1 MASFFVALN
10 AIYTKKCLNAVDNNI
25 WKLAIYNNFNA
36 CFIFLPFIFIF
47 GEHTEVFNFDK
58 IYSLQFWFAMIVS
71 GILGF
76 SMGYVTALQIQVT
89 SPLTHN
95 VSGTAKAYVQTLLGV
110 IYYSE
115 IKTSLW
121 WLSNALVLAGAGLY
135 SHVRNQEMK
144 SKHKQST
151 SIPLSSKDT
160 GMKSNDNK
168 DTVALLIDS
177 SAEENESK

>member
-47 GEHTEVFNFDK
+47 GEHTEILNFNK
-58 IYSLQFWFAMIVS
+58 IYSIQFWFTMIVS

-95 VSGTAKAYVQTLLGV
+95 VSGTAKAYAQTFLGV

-115 IKTSLW
+115 VKTMLW
-121 WLSNALVLAGAGLY
+121 WLSNLLVLTGAGLY

-151 SIPLSSKDT
+151 NIPLSTRDSGLKN
-160 GMKSNDNK
+160 NDYNK

-177 SAEENESK
+177 ADEKK